1 MSGLIM
7 LYDLVD
13 HDLID
18 VINHSHYQ
26 WEDAVKETTRYL
38 QDKGYVTSDY
48 ADAIIQSTHDNG
60 PYYVLCPGI
69 AMPHARP
76 EAGVLKTGI
85 GIHVFEAPVDFGSD
99 MGPANVLL
107 TLAAKDSV
115 THIEVIQALSEM
127 LVDEENIEKLAASK
141 TKQDVLEIIK
151 NY

>member
-1 MSGLIM
+1 M
-7 LYDLVD
+7 LYDLID

-18 VINHSHYQ
+18 VIDHQDYQ
-26 WEDAVKETTRYL
+26 WEDAVHVTTRYL
-38 QDKGYVTSDY
+38 ERKGYVTADY
-48 ADAIIQSTHDNG
+48 SKAIIQSTVDNG

-76 EAGVLKTGI
+76 EAGVLKTGL
-85 GIHVFEAPVDFGSD
+85 GIHVFTQPVDFGSE

-107 TLAAKDSV
+107 TLAAKDSD

-127 LVDEENIEKLAASK
+127 LVDEANIAKLAAASS
-141 TKQDVLEIIK
+141 KQDVLNIIK

>member
-1 MSGLIM
+1 M

-18 VINHSHYQ
+18 VIDSKEYQ
-26 WEDAVKETTRYL
+26 WAEAVKVTTAYLET
-38 QDKGYVTSDY
+38 KGYVTSDY
-48 ADAIIQSTHDNG
+48 ASAIIQSTIDNG

-76 EAGVLKTGI
+76 EAGVLKTGL
-85 GIHVFEAPVDFGSD
+85 GIHVFPTAVDFGSD

-107 TLAAKDSV
+107 TLAATDSD

-127 LVDEENIEKLAASK
+127 LVDEANITKLAAASSK
-141 TKQDVLEIIK
+141 EDVLNIIK
-151 NY
+151 SY

>member
-1 MSGLIM
+1 M
-7 LYDLVD
+7 LYDLID

-18 VINHSHYQ
+18 VINHSEYK

-38 QDKGYVTSDY
+38 QDKGYVTDNY

-76 EAGVLKTGI
+76 EAGVLKTGL
-85 GIHVFEAPVDFGSD
+85 GIHVFSTPVDFGSE

-107 TLAAKDSV
+107 TLAANDSD

-127 LVDEENIEKLAASK
+127 LVDEENIAKLAGSSSK
-141 TKQDVLEIIK
+141 ADLLEIIK
-151 NY
+151 SY

>member
-1 MSGLIM
+1 M
-7 LYDLVD
+7 LYDLID

-18 VINHSHYQ
+18 VINHSEYK

-38 QDKGYVTSDY
+38 QDKGYVTDNY

-76 EAGVLKTGI
+76 EAGVLKTGL
-85 GIHVFEAPVDFGSD
+85 GIHVFSNPVDFGSE

-107 TLAAKDSV
+107 TLAAKDSD

-127 LVDEENIEKLAASK
+127 LVDEENIAKLAASSSK
-141 TKQDVLEIIK
+141 ADVLEIIK
-151 NY
+151 SY